1 MKNIS
6 LIIKGF
12 LIGVG
17 KIIPG
22 VSGSLLAITMG
33 IYGKLMNSIGNFFC
47 NIKENIKFLMPVLI
61 GVSMAIILMSKLIFS
76 MLDKYYVITMLFF
89 IGLIAGGIPSLI
101 KKVKKYNFKNIVLFI
116 LSFSLIF
123 SLSFIDNNKSFG
135 VNNYPLYIF
144 FLLGLL
150 DAATMIIPGISGSAI
165 MILLG
170 CYGTV
175 LDLFS
180 NVYEINNIIK
190 ILPFLIGVVIGT
202 YLISKFVAYSLK
214 KFYHESF
221 SCILGFLL
229 SSCFLLIINV
239 LKCNTN
245 LLSIFIGIFLFVIG
259 IFVSLLL
266 EK

>member
-1 MKNIS
+1 MKHIN

-12 LIGVG
+12 IIGIG

-33 IYGKLMNSIGNFFC
+33 VYDKLMESIGNFFC
-47 NIKENIKFLMPVLI
+47 NVKENIKFLTPILI
-61 GVSMAIILMSKLIFS
+61 GVGLAIIIMSKLLFS
-76 MLDKYYVITMLFF
+76 MLDKYYFITMFFF
-89 IGLIAGGIPSLI
+89 IGLIIGGVPNL
-101 KKVKKYNFKNIVLFI
+101 VKKINKFSLKNIFLFL
-116 LSFSLIF
+116 LSFLVIF

-135 VNNYPLYIF
+135 VNNYSLYIYF
-144 FLLGLL
+144 FIGLL

-175 LDLFS
+175 LNLFS
-180 NVYEINNIIK
+180 NIYEISNIIK
-190 ILPFLIGVVIGT
+190 IIPFLIGVIIGI
-202 YLISKFVAYSLK
+202 YLISKIISFCLK
-214 KFYHESF
+214 KYYQESF
-221 SCILGFLL
+221 SCILGFLI

-239 LKCNTN
+239 FKCNTCFLDICIGI
-245 LLSIFIGIFLFVIG
+245 LLFIIGIFIS
-259 IFVSLLL
+259 IIL